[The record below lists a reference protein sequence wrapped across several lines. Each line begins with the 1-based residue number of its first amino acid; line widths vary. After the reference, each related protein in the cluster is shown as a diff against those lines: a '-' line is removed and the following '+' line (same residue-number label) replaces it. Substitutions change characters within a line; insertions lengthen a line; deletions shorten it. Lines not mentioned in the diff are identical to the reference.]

1 MMQKRSEDV
10 MKCLACEFFKEKT
23 FFPRTGG
30 TSGKCYNPD
39 SPNYR
44 KWTVGAW
51 GCTPLK
57 RIKEGELFN
66 F

>member
-1 MMQKRSEDV
+1 MQRKIKNII
-10 MKCLACEFFKEKT
+10 KCLTCEFFKDKT

-39 SPNYR
+39 SPKYM
-44 KWTVGAW
+44 KWTVGSW
-51 GCTPLK
+51 GCTPKK